1 LKEENKDLVNNF
13 NRLREEHSRKNV
25 SQNQELEDKN
35 LEIGELKA
43 QLEKAIRE
51 KEDIKNDLFR
61 KQSELISNE
70 NHLE

>member
-1 LKEENKDLVNNF
+1 MNNF

-70 NHLE
+70 NHIE